1 MANTR
6 LGRNT
11 RIKVEGGRGTCDI
24 KNRPHNRTSSRSKYD
39 AGIIVPAWMTVAY
52 AKSRSKHTHWVI
64 CRNVLLHVSREY
76 NKIKEKK
83 RINYATQVSYDREI
97 PIEMYLPCQ
106 QSICLSGLCHR
117 EQTRRRNANEE
128 ARANPER
135 IKTGEQGTLSPWPQ
149 QRLSVKAGSPSRGG
163 SSSYQTLVI
172 SFGFR
177 ELSELRILCRRKA
190 RLQSLWLGV
199 SGRQLRV
206 IFQNRL
212 RASGEA
218 GIGREG
224 HGNSSSRQQ
233 QL

>member
-11 RIKVEGGRGTCDI
+11 RIKVEGGRGTYDI

-39 AGIIVPAWMTVAY
+39 AGIIMPAWMTVAY

-97 PIEMYLPCQ
+97 PIEMYLPYQ

-163 SSSYQTLVI
+163 SSSYQGPRHL
-172 SFGFR
+172 FR
-177 ELSELRILCRRKA
+177 FSWVEWATDSLPQKA
-190 RLQSLWLGV
+190 TAASRYGLEWAGDT
-199 SGRQLRV
+199 SGNIPESAEGERGGRHRQ
-206 IFQNRL
+206 
-212 RASGEA
+212 G
-218 GIGREG
+218 GPW
-224 HGNSSSRQQ
+224 QQ
-233 QL
+233 Q